1 MSVNKFGKNRS
12 VDIRYLNVPYKYL
25 TSIDGQHEAPKLDKK
40 MTLAEYRQMRKEL
53 AESWADLGEKM
64 PSDEEVRADYKA
76 LSKQAHKKGEEGL
89 DAYLIL
95 QKRKPIEV
103 MKNKDKTLCIVDFFG
118 KKKAL
123 VGWRNNEKCSI
134 SMPKICPIVY
144 KKGKGFILYKGKE
157 ILFTDSSGWV
167 F

>member
-1 MSVNKFGKNRS
+1 MER
-12 VDIRYLNVPYKYL
+12 
-25 TSIDGQHEAPKLDKK
+25 K
-40 MTLAEYRQMRKEL
+40 MTLAEYKKMRQEL
-53 AESWADLGEKM
+53 CERWADFGEKI

>member
-12 VDIRYLNVPYKYL
+12 VDTRYLNVPYKYL
-25 TSIDGQHEAPKLDKK
+25 TSIDGQHETPKSDKK

-53 AESWADLGEKM
+53 AERWASFGEKM
-64 PSDEEVRADYKA
+64 PSDEEVKADYKA
-76 LSKQAHKKGEEGL
+76 LSKQAHKKGEEGI

>member
-25 TSIDGQHEAPKLDKK
+25 TSIDGKHEAPKLDKK

-144 KKGKGFILYKGKE
+144 KRGKGFILYKGKE

>member
-53 AESWADLGEKM
+53 AESWVDLGEKM

>member
-1 MSVNKFGKNRS
+1 
-12 VDIRYLNVPYKYL
+12 L
-25 TSIDGQHEAPKLDKK
+25 TSIEGQNEAANMERK
-40 MTLAEYRQMRKEL
+40 MTLAEYKKMRQEL
-53 AESWADLGEKM
+53 YERWADFGEEM
-64 PSDEEVRADYKA
+64 PSDEEIKSDYKV
-76 LSKQAHKKGEEGL
+76 LSKKARKDDEDGSL
-89 DAYLIL
+89 AYSMLEY
-95 QKRKPIEV
+95 RKPKELI
-103 MKNKDKTLCIVDFFG
+103 KSKDKTLCIVDFFG

-167 F
+167 L